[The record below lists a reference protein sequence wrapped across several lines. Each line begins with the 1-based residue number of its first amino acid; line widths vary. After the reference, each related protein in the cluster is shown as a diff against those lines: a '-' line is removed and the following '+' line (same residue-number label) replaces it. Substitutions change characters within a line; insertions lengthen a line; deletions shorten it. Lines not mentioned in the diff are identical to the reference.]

1 MKKIILSLLIL
12 FFPFVTFAEDVNINK
27 IFKLESYDLEELTNS
42 YILTQYGSAVYL
54 DDNLIYTN
62 AHVVLDDEDKPLW
75 NYRVCKTT
83 DFKEVPKCFS
93 LWELLY
99 YDKKNDLAVLKISN
113 PWVSSVGKSTKELGV
128 WDIVKVYGYP
138 LNGGETI
145 SYTEGKISGYENGL
159 YKIDANIDAWN
170 SGGWVFDSEWKFV
183 WIAVSVKVWYT
194 TMGYV
199 IPLSKVEDFIKKS
212 DKVNIEDYS
221 EELSSKFSSYVSVI
235 NKVIWS
241 NVTFSNEEISVNR
254 LFKYYGFNIDEYHI
268 DNNNKYYYL
277 YLTDKEKETYIFVNN
292 GKETWLASSTL
303 NDKLA
308 KAKISLEESLD
319 NNSIVAYKA
328 WIIKFKWKNTLL
340 TFAKW
345 KDGDV
350 ALALLVE
357 VTKNNYQTMLVAS
370 DNMKNKSFVNWLRVI
385 LKLIDF
391 KDINVTDNQDYIK
404 MDNLKI
410 WKQDWFYVSS
420 GFGWDLLKSIWDEI
434 KVEKSSTIESKIE
447 YYKDYTLSSYVK
459 ELYNY
464 SKDHIYYNFYWVKET
479 TSWDKYIYMFYKNNQ
494 YVWEEEDK
502 KEKKYAINAYFFDKK
517 DDETFYITTFT
528 FTFDNVES
536 KKKIDD
542 LLNKISTT
550 KQGNLFEL
558 WDIKVWENLIK
569 EEGFDFR

>member
-62 AHVVLDDEDKPLW
+62 AHVVLDDEDKPLG

-93 LWELLY
+93 LGELLY

-113 PWVSSVGKSTKELGV
+113 PGVSSVGKSTKELGV
-128 WDIVKVYGYP
+128 GDIVKVYGYP

-159 YKIDANIDAWN
+159 YKIDANIDAGN
-170 SGGWVFDSEWKFV
+170 SGGGVFDSEGKFV
-183 WIAVSVKVWYT
+183 GIAVSVKVGYT

-235 NKVIWS
+235 NKVIGS

-292 GKETWLASSTL
+292 GKETGLASSTL

-328 WIIKFKWKNTLL
+328 GIIKFKGKNTLL
-340 TFAKW
+340 TFAKG

-370 DNMKNKSFVNWLRVI
+370 DNMKNKSFVNGLRVI

-410 WKQDWFYVSS
+410 GKQDGFYVSS
-420 GFGWDLLKSIWDEI
+420 GFGGDLLKSIGDEI

-464 SKDHIYYNFYWVKET
+464 SKDHIYYNFYGVKET
-479 TSWDKYIYMFYKNNQ
+479 TSGDKYIYMFYKNNQ
-494 YVWEEEDK
+494 YVGEEEDK

-558 WDIKVWENLIK
+558 GDIKVGENLIK